1 MNYKKAAAEAVV
13 SALGS
18 DQITIEQ
25 AERLMAVPP
34 NPEMGDVA
42 FPCFSLAKQFRKSPL
57 AIAGELQK
65 KLSDSPESDSLF
77 IQTEAAGGYLNF
89 YLKRGLLVKNVVSE
103 VLSRGE
109 DYGKTNEGKG
119 KRVLVEFSS
128 PNIAKPFHIGHLVT
142 TVLGSAIERIYAF
155 LGYDTVKI
163 NHLGDWGT
171 QFGKLISAY
180 QRWGNEEILQKD
192 PINEL
197 LKIYVRFHAEAERHP
212 ELEEEARMYFKKLE
226 DGDPEVTAL
235 WKFFVDAS
243 LKEFNRIYKLLDI
256 TFDSYAGESFYS
268 DKMPEVVELLREK
281 NLLEESDG
289 AQVVR
294 FEDDHLPPCIILKS
308 DGTTVYATRDLAAA
322 IYRKRTYD
330 FYKNIYVVGTPQALH
345 FKQIFSVLDKMG
357 YEWAKDCV
365 HVGFGYVRFP
375 DKVLSTRHGDVV
387 FLEDVL
393 RESIEKTKEVIE
405 NSPTSKNIEDLE
417 EVAEK
422 IGVGAILYS
431 FLKNGREKDIVF
443 TWKDILDFEGESG
456 PYVQYAYARGKS
468 ILRKAVESGIDY
480 SDADLSQ
487 VEGSEEFELVKLINS
502 YADVVRDAALKYE
515 PCCVTRFVTDLAQS
529 FNKFYNTCNIMKS
542 EPGLREARL
551 MLTEAAC
558 ICIKSAL
565 YLIGVRVVEKM

>member
-57 AIAGELQK
+57 AIAAELQK

-142 TVLGSAIERIYAF
+142 TALGSAIERIYAF

-212 ELEEEARMYFKKLE
+212 ELE
-226 DGDPEVTAL
+226 
-235 WKFFVDAS
+235 
-243 LKEFNRIYKLLDI
+243 
-256 TFDSYAGESFYS
+256 
-268 DKMPEVVELLREK
+268 
-281 NLLEESDG
+281 
-289 AQVVR
+289 
-294 FEDDHLPPCIILKS
+294 
-308 DGTTVYATRDLAAA
+308 
-322 IYRKRTYD
+322 
-330 FYKNIYVVGTPQALH
+330 
-345 FKQIFSVLDKMG
+345 
-357 YEWAKDCV
+357 
-365 HVGFGYVRFP
+365 
-375 DKVLSTRHGDVV
+375 
-387 FLEDVL
+387 
-393 RESIEKTKEVIE
+393 
-405 NSPTSKNIEDLE
+405 
-417 EVAEK
+417 
-422 IGVGAILYS
+422 
-431 FLKNGREKDIVF
+431 
-443 TWKDILDFEGESG
+443 
-456 PYVQYAYARGKS
+456 
-468 ILRKAVESGIDY
+468 
-480 SDADLSQ
+480 
-487 VEGSEEFELVKLINS
+487 
-502 YADVVRDAALKYE
+502 
-515 PCCVTRFVTDLAQS
+515 
-529 FNKFYNTCNIMKS
+529 
-542 EPGLREARL
+542 
-551 MLTEAAC
+551 
-558 ICIKSAL
+558 
-565 YLIGVRVVEKM
+565 

>member
-13 SALGS
+13 SALGT

-57 AIAGELQK
+57 AIAAELQK

-103 VLSRGE
+103 VLSKGE

-142 TVLGSAIERIYAF
+142 TALGSAIERIYAF

-180 QRWGNEEILQKD
+180 QRWGNEAILQKD

-294 FEDDHLPPCIILKS
+294 F
-308 DGTTVYATRDLAAA
+308 
-322 IYRKRTYD
+322 
-330 FYKNIYVVGTPQALH
+330 
-345 FKQIFSVLDKMG
+345 
-357 YEWAKDCV
+357 
-365 HVGFGYVRFP
+365 
-375 DKVLSTRHGDVV
+375 
-387 FLEDVL
+387 
-393 RESIEKTKEVIE
+393 
-405 NSPTSKNIEDLE
+405 
-417 EVAEK
+417 
-422 IGVGAILYS
+422 
-431 FLKNGREKDIVF
+431 
-443 TWKDILDFEGESG
+443 
-456 PYVQYAYARGKS
+456 
-468 ILRKAVESGIDY
+468 
-480 SDADLSQ
+480 
-487 VEGSEEFELVKLINS
+487 
-502 YADVVRDAALKYE
+502 
-515 PCCVTRFVTDLAQS
+515 
-529 FNKFYNTCNIMKS
+529 
-542 EPGLREARL
+542 
-551 MLTEAAC
+551 
-558 ICIKSAL
+558 
-565 YLIGVRVVEKM
+565 